1 MPRKRKLQ
9 LASVMCLGTLY
20 ARRLQALPKRSICN
34 NFTPGQTLP
43 HTLDDATSLMVW
55 YTTEMYVII
64 VAGSLPTLWPLF
76 QKGVYVYQHRSSRGY
91 RTYDHGAHEM
101 QPCRK
106 KKHTD
111 TSLLQT
117 GQNNGRSSDQDV
129 LAKNAEGI
137 TKTVDITFASSP
149 GAEEGKKWERWE
161 DEHFGERGTREDERV

>member
-1 MPRKRKLQ
+1 
-9 LASVMCLGTLY
+9 
-20 ARRLQALPKRSICN
+20 
-34 NFTPGQTLP
+34 
-43 HTLDDATSLMVW
+43 
-55 YTTEMYVII
+55 MYVII

-101 QPCRK
+101 QPSRK

-137 TKTVDITFASSP
+137 TKTVDIMFASSA